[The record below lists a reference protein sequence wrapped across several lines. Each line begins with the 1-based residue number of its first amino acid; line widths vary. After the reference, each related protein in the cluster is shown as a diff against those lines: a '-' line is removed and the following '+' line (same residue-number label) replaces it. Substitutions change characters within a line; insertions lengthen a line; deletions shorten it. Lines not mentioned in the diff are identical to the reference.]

1 MLCKLYY
8 VAAQKRVEMTYKRVG
23 MVMARD
29 ALTGT
34 RIRERRTMGGVK
46 QSDLARQIGISASY
60 LNLIEHNRRRIGG
73 KLLLDIA
80 AALDVEPTVLSEG
93 AEAALI
99 ASLQEAAQR
108 AQLPDVESERAEEF
122 AGRFP
127 GWADALAAA
136 HRKIADLEHTVESLS
151 DRLAHD
157 PELAASVH
165 EVLSTA
171 ASIRSTASIL
181 AEDKTITE
189 EWRNRFHT
197 NIDADSRR
205 LADSAK
211 ALVGFLDAETGE
223 AAPSGSPQEEVA
235 QFLASH
241 DYGFAS
247 LEDGSGNAERLV
259 AEAPELISAQSR
271 HLARSVLERV
281 VQDSALVGMADLKA
295 ALAADGPDVIVL
307 ANHFGVSVPCMM
319 RRLASVPGR
328 EAGLVVSDRAG
339 SLLFRKDIE
348 GFTVPRHGA
357 ACPLWP
363 LFQVMGQPGQ
373 VIRTRV
379 QMPSRDGAIFDCVA
393 AAEAVGPIVFNAPP
407 LLEATML
414 VLPLPDVPVAHD
426 IPVEDI
432 GPACRICPRGGCP
445 GRREPSILSDG
456 FGGF

>member
-1 MLCKLYY
+1 
-8 VAAQKRVEMTYKRVG
+8 
-23 MVMARD
+23 MARD

-34 RIRERRTMGGVK
+34 RIRERRTMGGLK

-80 AALDVEPTVLSEG
+80 AVLGVEPTVLSEG

-108 AQLPDVESERAEEF
+108 ANMSEAESERAEEF

-127 GWADALAAA
+127 SWADALAAA
-136 HRKIADLEHTVESLS
+136 HRKIADLERTVETLS

-181 AEDKTITE
+181 AEDKTITD
-189 EWRNRFHT
+189 EWRNRFHA

-205 LADSAK
+205 LADSSK

-235 QFLASH
+235 QFLAAH

-247 LEDGSGNAERLV
+247 LEDGSSSVDSIVSGAAELV
-259 AEAPELISAQSR
+259 SAQSR
-271 HLARSVLERV
+271 HLARTVLDRV
-281 VQDSALVGMADLKA
+281 VQDSVQVGMTDLQA
-295 ALAADGPDVIVL
+295 ALAEDGADVIAL
-307 ANHFGVSVPCMM
+307 SHRFGVSVPHMM
-319 RRLASVPGR
+319 RRLAAVPGLD
-328 EAGLVVSDRAG
+328 AGLVVSDRAG

-348 GFTVPRHGA
+348 GFTIPRHGA

-373 VIRTRV
+373 VIRARV
-379 QMPSRDGAIFDCVA
+379 QMPSRDGVVFDCFA
-393 AAEAVGPIVFNAPP
+393 AAEPVGPVVFNAPR
-407 LLEATML
+407 LLEAAML
-414 VLPLPDVPVAHD
+414 ILPVPDGSASDGV
-426 IPVEDI
+426 PVEDI
-432 GPACRICPRGGCP
+432 GPACRICPRGGCA

>member
-1 MLCKLYY
+1 
-8 VAAQKRVEMTYKRVG
+8 
-23 MVMARD
+23 MARD
-29 ALTGT
+29 TLTGT
-34 RIRERRTMGGVK
+34 RIRERRTMRRLK

-80 AALDVEPTVLSEG
+80 AALEVEATVLSEG
-93 AEAALI
+93 AAAALV

-108 AQLPDVESERAEEF
+108 SRLAEDEAARAEEF

-136 HRKIADLEHTVESLS
+136 HRKIADLERTVETLS

-181 AEDKTITE
+181 AEDKTITA
-189 EWRNRFHT
+189 EWRDRFHT

-205 LADSAK
+205 LADSSK

-235 QFLASH
+235 QFLAANAF
-241 DYGFAS
+241 GFEA
-247 LEDGSGNAERLV
+247 LEDGTGDAEGII
-259 AEAPELISAQSR
+259 AQAPELASSQSR
-271 HLARSVLERV
+271 QLARTVLERV
-281 VQDSALVGMADLKA
+281 MKDSAQVSMTGLTA
-295 ALAADGPDVIVL
+295 AIKETGPDVIAL
-307 ANHFGVSVPCMM
+307 ADRFDVSVPTIM
-319 RRLASVPGR
+319 RRIAAVPALG
-328 EAGLVVSDRAG
+328 AGIVVADRAG
-339 SLLFRKDIE
+339 SLLFRKDVD
-348 GFTVPRHGA
+348 GFAIPRHGA

-373 VIRTRV
+373 VIHARV
-379 QMPSRDGAIFDCVA
+379 RMPSRSSAVFDCFA
-393 AAEAVGPIVFNAPP
+393 AAEPVGPTQLNAPP

-414 VLPLPDVPVAHD
+414 VLPVPDMSMDTSLRIEEV
-426 IPVEDI
+426 
-432 GPACRICPRGGCP
+432 GPACRICPRSGCH

>member
-1 MLCKLYY
+1 
-8 VAAQKRVEMTYKRVG
+8 
-23 MVMARD
+23 
-29 ALTGT
+29 
-34 RIRERRTMGGVK
+34 MGRLK

-80 AALDVEPTVLSEG
+80 AALGVEPTVLSEG

-108 AQLPDVESERAEEF
+108 ANMSDSESGRAEEF

-127 GWADALAAA
+127 GWADVLAAA
-136 HRKIADLEHTVESLS
+136 HRKIADLERTVETLS

-205 LADSAK
+205 LADSSK
-211 ALVGFLDAETGE
+211 ALVGFLDTETGE

-235 QFLASH
+235 QFLAAH
-241 DYGFAS
+241 DYGFVS
-247 LEDGSGNAERLV
+247 LEDGSGSVDNLV
-259 AEAPELISAQSR
+259 SGAPELVSVQSR
-271 HLARSVLERV
+271 HLARTVLNRV
-281 VQDSALVGMADLKA
+281 VQDSAQVGMTDLQA
-295 ALAADGPDVIVL
+295 ALAEDGVDVIAL
-307 ANHFGVSVPCMM
+307 SDRFGVSVPHMM
-319 RRLASVPGR
+319 RRLAAVPGLD
-328 EAGLVVSDRAG
+328 AGLVVSDRAG

-348 GFTVPRHGA
+348 GFTIPRHGA

-373 VIRTRV
+373 VIRARV
-379 QMPSRDGAIFDCVA
+379 QMPTRDGVVFDCFA
-393 AAEAVGPIVFNAPP
+393 AAEPVGPMVFNAPR
-407 LLEATML
+407 LLEAAML
-414 VLPLPDVPVAHD
+414 ILPVPDSPTAGDVPVQ
-426 IPVEDI
+426 DI
-432 GPACRICPRGGCP
+432 GPACRICPRGGCA

>member
-1 MLCKLYY
+1 
-8 VAAQKRVEMTYKRVG
+8 
-23 MVMARD
+23 
-29 ALTGT
+29 
-34 RIRERRTMGGVK
+34 MGRLK

-80 AALDVEPTVLSEG
+80 AALGVEPTVLSEG

-108 AQLPDVESERAEEF
+108 ANMSDSESGRAEEF

-136 HRKIADLEHTVESLS
+136 HRKIADLERTVETLS

-205 LADSAK
+205 LADSSK

-235 QFLASH
+235 QFLAAH
-241 DYGFAS
+241 DYGFVS
-247 LEDGSGNAERLV
+247 LEDGSGSVDSLV
-259 AEAPELISAQSR
+259 SGAPELVSVQSR
-271 HLARSVLERV
+271 HLARTVLNRV
-281 VQDSALVGMADLKA
+281 VQDSAQVGMTDLQA
-295 ALAADGPDVIVL
+295 ALAEDGVDVIAL
-307 ANHFGVSVPCMM
+307 SDRFGVSVPHMM
-319 RRLASVPGR
+319 RRLAAVPGLD
-328 EAGLVVSDRAG
+328 AGLVVSDRAG

-348 GFTVPRHGA
+348 GFTIPRHGA

-373 VIRTRV
+373 VIRARV
-379 QMPSRDGAIFDCVA
+379 QMPSRDGVVFDCFA
-393 AAEAVGPIVFNAPP
+393 AAEPVGPVVFNAPR
-407 LLEATML
+407 LLEAAML
-414 VLPLPDVPVAHD
+414 ILPVPDSPTAGDVPVQ
-426 IPVEDI
+426 DI
-432 GPACRICPRGGCP
+432 GPACRICPRGGCA

>member
-1 MLCKLYY
+1 
-8 VAAQKRVEMTYKRVG
+8 
-23 MVMARD
+23 MARD

-34 RIRERRTMGGVK
+34 RIRERRIMGGLK

-80 AALDVEPTVLSEG
+80 SALDVEPTVLSEG
-93 AEAALI
+93 AEAALV

-108 AQLPDVESERAEEF
+108 VRLAEDETARAEEF

-127 GWADALAAA
+127 GWADALATA
-136 HRKIADLEHTVESLS
+136 HRKIADLERTVETLS

-181 AEDKTITE
+181 AEDKSITA
-189 EWRNRFHT
+189 EWRDRFHA

-205 LADSAK
+205 LAQSSK

-235 QFLASH
+235 QFLAAH
-241 DYGFAS
+241 AYGFET
-247 LEDGSGNAERLV
+247 LEAGTGDVDGLIAQ
-259 AEAPELISAQSR
+259 APELASAQSR
-271 HLARSVLERV
+271 QLARAVLERV
-281 VQDSALVGMADLKA
+281 AQDSARVSMADLTA
-295 ALAADGPDVIVL
+295 AIEDLGPDVIAL
-307 ANHFGVSVPCMM
+307 ANRFGVSVPQIM
-319 RRLASVPGR
+319 RRLAASPALG
-328 EAGLVVSDRAG
+328 AGIVVADRAG
-339 SLLFRKDIE
+339 SLLFRKDVD
-348 GFTVPRHGA
+348 GFAIPRHGA

-363 LFQVMGQPGQ
+363 LFQVMGQPGH
-373 VIRTRV
+373 VIRARV
-379 QMPSRDGAIFDCVA
+379 RMPSRNSAVFDCLA
-393 AAEAVGPIVFNAPP
+393 AAEPVGPAMLNTPP

-414 VLPLPDVPVAHD
+414 ILPVPDAPSDPVLPIDEV
-426 IPVEDI
+426 
-432 GPACRICPRGGCP
+432 GPACRICPRSGCH

>member
-1 MLCKLYY
+1 
-8 VAAQKRVEMTYKRVG
+8 
-23 MVMARD
+23 
-29 ALTGT
+29 
-34 RIRERRTMGGVK
+34 MGRLK

-80 AALDVEPTVLSEG
+80 AALGVEPTVLSEG

-108 AQLPDVESERAEEF
+108 ANMSDSESGRAEEF

-136 HRKIADLEHTVESLS
+136 HRKIADLERTVETLS

-205 LADSAK
+205 LADSSK
-211 ALVGFLDAETGE
+211 ALVGFLDTETGE

-235 QFLASH
+235 QFLAAH
-241 DYGFAS
+241 DYGFVS
-247 LEDGSGNAERLV
+247 LEDGSGSVDSLV
-259 AEAPELISAQSR
+259 SGAPELVSVQSR
-271 HLARSVLERV
+271 HLARTVLTRV
-281 VQDSALVGMADLKA
+281 VQDSAQVGMTDLQA
-295 ALAADGPDVIVL
+295 ALAEDGVDVIAL
-307 ANHFGVSVPCMM
+307 SDRFGVSVPHMM
-319 RRLASVPGR
+319 RRLAAVPGLD
-328 EAGLVVSDRAG
+328 AGLVVSDRAG

-348 GFTVPRHGA
+348 GFTIPRHGA

-373 VIRTRV
+373 VIRARV
-379 QMPSRDGAIFDCVA
+379 QMPTRDGVVFDCFA
-393 AAEAVGPIVFNAPP
+393 AAEPVGPMVFNAPP
-407 LLEATML
+407 LLEAAML
-414 VLPLPDVPVAHD
+414 ILPVPDSPKAGDVPVQ
-426 IPVEDI
+426 DI
-432 GPACRICPRGGCP
+432 GPACRICPRGGCA

>member
-1 MLCKLYY
+1 
-8 VAAQKRVEMTYKRVG
+8 
-23 MVMARD
+23 MARD

-34 RIRERRTMGGVK
+34 RIRERRTMERLK

-80 AALDVEPTVLSEG
+80 AALGVEPTVLSEG

-108 AQLPDVESERAEEF
+108 ASMSETESGRAEEF

-136 HRKIADLEHTVESLS
+136 HRKIADLERTVETLS

-189 EWRNRFHT
+189 EWRNRFHA

-205 LADSAK
+205 LADSSK

-235 QFLASH
+235 QFLAAH
-241 DYGFAS
+241 DYGFSS
-247 LEDGSGNAERLV
+247 LEDGAEDVDRIVSNASELV
-259 AEAPELISAQSR
+259 SAQSR
-271 HLARSVLERV
+271 HLARTVLDRV
-281 VQDSALVGMADLKA
+281 VRDSAQVSMTDLKA
-295 ALAADGPDVIVL
+295 ALTEDGLDVIAL
-307 ANHFGVSVPCMM
+307 SNRFGVSVPHMM
-319 RRLASVPGR
+319 RRLAAVPGLD
-328 EAGLVVSDRAG
+328 AGLVVSDRAG

-348 GFTVPRHGA
+348 GFTIPRHGA

-363 LFQVMGQPGQ
+363 LFQVLAQPGQ
-373 VIRTRV
+373 AIHARV
-379 QMPSRDGAIFDCVA
+379 QMPSRDGAVFDCYA
-393 AAEAVGPIVFNAPP
+393 AAQPVGPLIVNTPR
-407 LLEATML
+407 LVEAAML
-414 VLPLPDVPVAHD
+414 ILPVPDGPEPNGLTIQEV
-426 IPVEDI
+426 
-432 GPACRICPRGGCP
+432 GPACRICPRGRCA

>member
-1 MLCKLYY
+1 
-8 VAAQKRVEMTYKRVG
+8 
-23 MVMARD
+23 MARD

-34 RIRERRTMGGVK
+34 RIRERRAMGGLK
-46 QSDLARQIGISASY
+46 QSDLAKQIGISASY

-99 ASLQEAAQR
+99 AALQEAAQR
-108 AQLPDVESERAEEF
+108 ARLPEEESARAEEF

-127 GWADALAAA
+127 GWAEALAAA
-136 HRKIADLEHTVESLS
+136 HRKIADLQRMVETLS

-181 AEDKTITE
+181 AEDKSITA
-189 EWRNRFHT
+189 EWRDRFHA

-205 LADSAK
+205 LAHSSK

-235 QFLASH
+235 AFLAGH
-241 DYGFAS
+241 AQA
-247 LEDGSGNAERLV
+247 LETLEGGDAEADRLV
-259 AEAPELISAQSR
+259 TTATELASAQSR
-271 HLARSVLERV
+271 HLARTILDRM
-281 VQDSALVGMADLKA
+281 VQDSARVGLSDLKD
-295 ALAADGPDVIVL
+295 ALSSHGPDVITL
-307 ANHFGVSVPCMM
+307 AGHFGVSVPHIM
-319 RRLASVPGR
+319 RRLAAVQQLD
-328 EAGLVVSDRAG
+328 AGLVVADRAG
-339 SLLFRKDIE
+339 SLLFRKDTD
-348 GFTVPRHGA
+348 GFAIPRHGA

-373 VIRTRV
+373 VIRARVEMPTRDNAV
-379 QMPSRDGAIFDCVA
+379 FDCYA
-393 AAEAVGPIVFNAPP
+393 AAEQVGPAILNAPP

-414 VLPLPDVPVAHD
+414 ILPAPDTPGARDVPMEQV
-426 IPVEDI
+426 
-432 GPACRICPRGGCP
+432 GPACHICPRSGCR

>member
-1 MLCKLYY
+1 
-8 VAAQKRVEMTYKRVG
+8 
-23 MVMARD
+23 MARD

-34 RIRERRTMGGVK
+34 RIRERRAMGGLK
-46 QSDLARQIGISASY
+46 QFDLARQIGISASY

-80 AALDVEPTVLSEG
+80 AVLDVEPTVLSEG

-108 AQLPDVESERAEEF
+108 ARLAEEESVRAEEF

-127 GWADALAAA
+127 GWAEALAAA
-136 HRKIADLEHTVESLS
+136 HRKIADLQRTVETLS

-181 AEDKTITE
+181 AEDKTITP
-189 EWRNRFHT
+189 EWRDRFHA

-205 LADSAK
+205 LADSSK

-235 QFLASH
+235 TFLGAH
-241 DYGFAS
+241 AQA
-247 LEDGSGNAERLV
+247 LEAVEQGAEGVERLV
-259 AEAPELISAQSR
+259 ADAPELASEQSR
-271 HLARSVLERV
+271 HLARTILDRMM
-281 VQDSALVGMADLKA
+281 QDSAQVGLADLRGA
-295 ALAADGPDVIVL
+295 LSSLGPDVVALAA
-307 ANHFGVSVPCMM
+307 HFEVSVPHIM
-319 RRLASVPGR
+319 RRLAAVPEL
-328 EAGLVVSDRAG
+328 EAGLVVADRAG
-339 SLLFRKDIE
+339 SLLFRKDTE
-348 GFTVPRHGA
+348 GFAIPRHGA

-373 VIRTRV
+373 VIRAQV
-379 QMPSRDGAIFDCVA
+379 QMPTRDTAIFDCYA
-393 AAEAVGPIVFNAPP
+393 AAEPVGPVVLNAPP

-414 VLPLPDVPVAHD
+414 ILPAPERPGMSDMPMEEV
-426 IPVEDI
+426 
-432 GPACRICPRGGCP
+432 GPACHICPRAGCR
-445 GRREPSILSDG
+445 GRREPSILSEG
-456 FGGF
+456 FSGF